1 MGRNT
6 SIKTSTT
13 DNFTQLVD
21 NMNNQSLDV
30 GATGKLTT
38 TVDSDIVGAINEL
51 DSNMGAKTS
60 LTTTNKTSIVNAIN
74 ELDSDLGQL
83 STLASDIRD
92 SNFAVSINKLNTNVS
107 QLLGSL
113 SGLDSA
119 GGDSDT
125 RRGGF
130 DVAEQVT
137 VVSALNAISQ
147 DIQRLDSDI
156 NREARMTTTATTLRG
171 AINELDSDIGARP
184 HTNLNTTAKNLVDAI
199 NENKASLNALA
210 VFRNIA
216 TDSGSGSISVTVD
229 SANDTLSVLGGS
241 SLKTLGIGG
250 NKIQI
255 DHDVTGASSVNNSG
269 NTFIQDLT
277 IDANGHV
284 TGTASSEAVINNGTL
299 TVEGGTNISGS
310 GTFTANQ
317 SGDTTITLNNDI
329 TNNNQLTNGANYITS
344 SSVGNGT
351 LSMSASGNL
360 FGSATFTANQSGS
373 SSFSVGISATPTF
386 TQVFAQQYNN
396 STVGYLS
403 TSNSTYANRAPDVW
417 KEDRISGTNM
427 WSSLV
432 PSSGA
437 THPTATL
444 IRSGANGT
452 SHSGNYIYI
461 GSGTYWVSAWCSL
474 SRVASDTA
482 DKVSMWIGKSDNL
495 NGQYI
500 IGSANA
506 IGDWSTSMFKA
517 EGILSGAG
525 YYAIRF
531 YSNETIRYRYAAGGY
546 PGHTYCTARIMA
558 WKMY

>member
-1 MGRNT
+1 MGRST
-6 SIKTSTT
+6 PIKTSTT

-317 SGDTTITLNNDI
+317 SGNTTITLNNDI

-351 LSMSASGNL
+351 LSMSTGTNL
-360 FGSATFTANQSGS
+360 TGSASFTANQSGN
-373 SSFSVGISATPTF
+373 SSFSVGMSSSPTF
-386 TQVFAQQYNN
+386 TNVYAALNN
-396 STVGYLS
+396 NATNGFLG
-403 TSNSTYANRAPDVW
+403 TASTYANRAPDVW
-417 KEDRISGTNM
+417 KEDRISGSNM
-427 WSSLV
+427 WTSLT
-432 PSSGA
+432 PSSGY

-444 IRSGANGT
+444 MRAGANGT

-461 GSGTYWVSAWCSL
+461 GSGTFWVDAWCML
-474 SRVASDTA
+474 SRVTSDTA
-482 DKVSMWIGKSDNL
+482 DKVSMWIGKSTNL

-500 IGSANA
+500 VGTANA
-506 IGDWSTSMFKA
+506 IGDWSTTIFKA
-517 EGILSGAG
+517 EGLLTGAG

-531 YSNETIRYRYAAGGY
+531 YSNETIRFRYAAGGY
-546 PGHTYCTARIMA
+546 PGHVYCTARIMA
-558 WKMY
+558 WRMY

>member
-1 MGRNT
+1 MT
-6 SIKTSTT
+6 
-13 DNFTQLVD
+13 
-21 NMNNQSLDV
+21 
-30 GATGKLTT
+30 TGKLTT

-184 HTNLNTTAKNLVDAI
+184 HTSLNTTAKNLVGAI
-199 NENKASLNALA
+199 NENLASLNALA

-317 SGDTTITLNNDI
+317 SGNTTITLNNDI
-329 TNNNQLTNGANYITS
+329 TNNNQLANGANYITS

-351 LSMSASGNL
+351 LTMGTSGNL
-360 FGSATFTANQSGS
+360 FGSASFTANQSGN

-403 TSNSTYANRAPDVW
+403 TSNTTYANRAPDVW
-417 KEDRISGTNM
+417 KEDRISG
-427 WSSLV
+427 SAFSVSLL
-432 PSSGA
+432 PSGGF
-437 THPTATL
+437 THPTATV

-461 GSGTYWVSAWCSL
+461 GSGTYWVSAWCTL
-474 SRVASDTA
+474 ARVTSDTA
-482 DKVSMWIGKSDNL
+482 DNVSMWIGKSTNL
-495 NGQYI
+495 NGQYVV
-500 IGSANA
+500 GSANA

-531 YSNETIRYRYAAGGY
+531 YSNETIRYRYAASGY
-546 PGHTYCTARIMA
+546 PGHTYCFARIMA

>member
-6 SIKTSTT
+6 PIKTEIS

-21 NMNNQSLDV
+21 NVNNQSLDV

-74 ELDSDLGQL
+74 EIDSDLGQL
-83 STLASDIRD
+83 SAIASDIRD
-92 SNFAVSINKLNTNVS
+92 SNFASSINKLNVNVT

-113 SGLDSA
+113 SGLDSV
-119 GGDSDT
+119 GNDSDV
-125 RRGGF
+125 RRGGYNLTEK
-130 DVAEQVT
+130 AT

-156 NREARMTTTATTLRG
+156 NREDRLTTSATTLRG
-171 AINELDSDIGARP
+171 AVNELDAEIGAAS
-184 HTNLNTTAKNLVDAI
+184 LNTTATTLVGAI
-199 NENKASLNALA
+199 NENLASLNALA

-269 NTFIQDLT
+269 GTFIQDLT

-284 TGTASSEAVINNGTL
+284 TGTASASAGDGTI
-299 TVEGGTNISGS
+299 TIDAGTNLSGG
-310 GTFTANQ
+310 GTFTTNQ
-317 SGDTTITLNNDI
+317 AGNSTITINNDI
-329 TNNNQLTNGANYITS
+329 TDNNQLANGSNYITS

-351 LSMSASGNL
+351 FSVFTGAHLTGSGS
-360 FGSATFTANQSGS
+360 FSANQSGNS
-373 SSFSVGISATPTF
+373 SMSIGISSTPTF
-386 TQVFAQQYNN
+386 TTVAASLRNNN
-396 STVGYLS
+396 STGFISNGSGYAS
-403 TSNSTYANRAPDVW
+403 RAPDVW
-417 KEDRISGTNM
+417 LEDRVSGSNF
-427 WSSLV
+427 SQSLT
-432 PSSGA
+432 PSSGFS
-437 THPTATL
+437 HPLGTR
-444 IRSGANGT
+444 IQSGPNG
-452 SHSGNYIYI
+452 SSYSGSYIYI
-461 GSGTYWVSAWCSL
+461 DAGVWWVKGWCHL

-482 DKVSMWIGKSDNL
+482 DNCSMWIGKNTNL
-495 NGQYI
+495 NGQYVV
-500 IGSANA
+500 GSANA
-506 IGDWSTSMFKA
+506 IGDWSTTTFQA
-517 EGILSGAG
+517 EGVISGQAG
-525 YYAIRF
+525 YYTIRF

-546 PGHTYCTARIMA
+546 PGHSYCTARLQA
-558 WKMY
+558 WKIGYS